1 MVSPIADFVVGMGS
15 NGRILSKGSLS
26 NALAHDAKL
35 LKELQQENEDIA
47 KVKPELE
54 QEVHEDAKAKG
65 SEGKLVVEEE
75 TEFGHVGWRA
85 GKAYGYITR

>member
-35 LKELQQENEDIA
+35 LKDLQQENEDIA

-54 QEVHEDAKAKG
+54 QEVHEDAMAKQ
-65 SEGKLVVEEE
+65 SAGKLVVEEE
-75 TEFGHVGWRA
+75 TEFGHVGLKA
-85 GKAYGYITR
+85 GKSYSHTT